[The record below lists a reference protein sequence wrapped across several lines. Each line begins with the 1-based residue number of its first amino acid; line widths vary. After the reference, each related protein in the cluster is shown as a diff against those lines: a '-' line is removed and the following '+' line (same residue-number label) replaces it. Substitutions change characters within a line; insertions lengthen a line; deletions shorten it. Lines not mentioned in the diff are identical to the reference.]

1 MELGKE
7 PSNHKR
13 KRIIQ
18 LGFIFFVGMLLFF
31 TLFSNTLQSMNLPK
45 VETEKPVKGSLTYKI
60 AGSNL
65 LQPFAELKLS
75 NPAGWKVEQ
84 ILVKEGDPVAKRQ
97 KLIRYDS
104 KEAEQEL
111 DAAVTNLEKQ
121 KIEQQTLQDRY
132 IQSAMGE
139 DVMNLRNTKRDIEK
153 GKLEIALQE
162 QKIRAMRTSLNR
174 QKYLT
179 SPIDGL
185 VTKQNAVEGLTSAGE
200 PDLIIANNSLGYRLD
215 IPVDAKLLSNL
226 GLKSGEKV
234 EVEVDAAWDQQSRKI
249 SGIITEIVNG
259 EPLPGSANGNEAG
272 NAETILQKTLRIK
285 VSDSELR
292 GGEQAS
298 IKLERRSLL
307 EGFLVSSK
315 AVRQDREGMYIF
327 KVEEQPGALGNVF
340 VARKVPIASS
350 QTNGT
355 ATMIQSD
362 SIDEDDKIIAESSE
376 PLQDGDRV
384 RMQ

>member
-7 PSNHKR
+7 PSNRKR

-45 VETEKPVKGSLTYKI
+45 VGTEKPVKGSLTYKI
-60 AGSNL
+60 AGSSL
-65 LQPFAELKLS
+65 LQPFAEVKLS

-84 ILVKEGDPVAKRQ
+84 ILVKEGDPVAKGQ

-132 IQSAMGE
+132 IQSAMDE

-162 QKIRAMRTSLNR
+162 QKIRTMRTSLNR

-200 PDLIIANNSLGYRLD
+200 PDLIIANNRLGYRLD

-234 EVEVDAAWDQQSRKI
+234 EVEVDAARDQQSRKI
-249 SGIITEIVNG
+249 SGIITEIMNG
-259 EPLPGSANGNEAG
+259 EPLPGIANGNEAG
-272 NAETILQKTLRIK
+272 DAETILQKTLP
-285 VSDSELR
+285 LR
-292 GGEQAS
+292 SPIRNCVEAS
-298 IKLERRSLL
+298 RRRSNSRNAP
-307 EGFLVSSK
+307 FLRDSSFPAK
-315 AVRQDREGMYIF
+315 RF
-327 KVEEQPGALGNVF
+327 
-340 VARKVPIASS
+340 
-350 QTNGT
+350 
-355 ATMIQSD
+355 
-362 SIDEDDKIIAESSE
+362 DKIGRVCIFSKSKNSRGRLAMYSS
-376 PLQDGDRV
+376 PVKFRLLQAR
-384 RMQ
+384 RMARQR